1 MKIIFRVKDLF
12 GRKTILTLKQYLH
25 IIRREEMKGQE
36 GKIKQ
41 TLKDPDEIR
50 RSVKDKNVLLF
61 YKYFLNTPVS
71 EKYLVVVVKVLN
83 RKGSI
88 ITSYFSDRIK
98 RGEIVWRKN

>member
-1 MKIIFRVKDLF
+1 MKIVFHAKDLF
-12 GRKTILTLKQYLH
+12 GRKIVLTLKQYLH

-36 GKIKQ
+36 EKIKQ

-83 RKGSI
+83 NRGNI

-98 RGEIVWRKN
+98 KGEIVWKGN

>member
-1 MKIIFRVKDLF
+1 MKIVFCVRDLF
-12 GRKTILTLKQYLH
+12 ERKVILSLKQYLH

-36 GKIKQ
+36 EKIKQ

-50 RSVKDKNVLLF
+50 RSVKDENVLLF
-61 YKYFLNTPVS
+61 YKYFLNTPIS

-83 RKGSI
+83 KKGNI

-98 RGEIVWRKN
+98 KGEIVWKKN